1 MNKSWYLGTLNIYSL
16 PGTLFVISFL
26 ISFYSLYLS
35 FSNVHVSG
43 LEFLFIIPSAFTF
56 CLWFF
61 SSNKIYYGPG
71 LTVMHCIMFLRY
83 VFFFPFYILS
93 DYESDIIPITLI
105 NEYVYL
111 SYYIILIEMFVIF
124 ITIKYFTSKSNV
136 LVIFNKKSNPIF
148 VFLLVSF
155 SLGVITLFPE
165 LLINFNFVF
174 DSSRYADPTYS
185 FGDEEVVYGPT
196 FGLELIKFSII
207 FLNLYLFEKYCWKF
221 HFSKQKIFIFL
232 SILSILIFTLF
243 YIGVS
248 RASILLPFL
257 SYFFIVSKFYKE
269 YGKKIL
275 YFISVYFFILML
287 TLTIYKQFRTSSI
300 SEGVGDLIGPA
311 YFSNFINDY
320 TSSFPS
326 IYQGLYGFSQY
337 EENNYGELIKNDYLS
352 SIPLIHR
359 FANMDI
365 RTSTIFNNKIAIFI
379 DRASFRILPMSIQG
393 YMHLGL
399 IFFFIYPFLT
409 VLLIIH
415 FDSFFQHSKDVYTSY
430 AFALVSVGIG
440 FSIGYIFTY
449 HVIGRIFKLFIPMIL
464 LAYANNKKFKF

>member
-1 MNKSWYLGTLNIYSL
+1 
-16 PGTLFVISFL
+16 
-26 ISFYSLYLS
+26 
-35 FSNVHVSG
+35 
-43 LEFLFIIPSAFTF
+43 
-56 CLWFF
+56 
-61 SSNKIYYGPG
+61 
-71 LTVMHCIMFLRY
+71 
-83 VFFFPFYILS
+83 
-93 DYESDIIPITLI
+93 
-105 NEYVYL
+105 
-111 SYYIILIEMFVIF
+111 MFVIF